1 MGILDGIGDM
11 VSGFFNPGKG
21 YKDARK
27 EMERKWNEA
36 KGFQQPYNQAG
47 IDQLGRLNNA
57 ENSLLDPS
65 KLLADWMSKYTE
77 SPYAKKSMENA
88 KESGLDAASSMGL
101 MGSSPALQNI
111 QNSSSDIMNKD
122 RQGFLQDLMQKYMAG
137 IGVGQNI
144 YNQGATTAGN
154 MGNQAVGVGG
164 NTADMAYGQGNAPGN
179 FLRDWLATGAKV
191 GMSMFGGG
199 MGGAM

>member
-1 MGILDGIGDM
+1 MGIFDGIGDM
-11 VSGFFNPGKG
+11 VSGFFHPGRG

-27 EMERKWNEA
+27 EMEEKWRQA
-36 KGFQQPYNQAG
+36 QGFQNPYNQFG
-47 IDQLGRLNNA
+47 QDQAGRLNNA

-65 KLLADWMSKYTE
+65 KLLAEWMSKYQE

-101 MGSSPALQNI
+101 MGSSPAINNI

-122 RQGFLQDLMQKYMAG
+122 RQAFLQDLMQKYLAG
-137 IGVGQNI
+137 VGIGQNI
-144 YNQGATTAGN
+144 YNTGAQTAAN
-154 MGNQAVGVGG
+154 MGNQAVNVGG
-164 NTADMAYGQGNAPGN
+164 NTAEMAYGEGNAPGD
-179 FLRDWLATGAKV
+179 FLRNWLATGAKM
-191 GMSMFGGG
+191 GANMFSGG